1 MKSRLLTLFILILI
15 PSILPILS
23 SSFSYSANLDS
34 NNRLR
39 KVENNAFGL
48 GEVLEYDIVYGW
60 ITAGKGSFR
69 IMPETIEIEGRACF
83 DVRYE
88 VRNVKSLE
96 WLYKVRD
103 VYLTKIDTNGIF
115 PWEYEQHIREGS
127 YRRDVITKF
136 DQINH
141 KAFAGKDTF
150 DIKDYVQDIA
160 SAMYYLR
167 TFDFAQYKKG
177 DIISLYNFYKDSTYS
192 LDVRVHS
199 REEIEVEAGTF
210 KTIRIEPLVQ
220 KGGLFKNDGSIIIWL
235 TDDER
240 KLPILVESK
249 VFIGSIGVEL
259 VKYSGLKGKVDAKI
273 E

>member
-1 MKSRLLTLFILILI
+1 MNSLLLIFLLLNI
-15 PSILPILS
+15 FSILF
-23 SSFSYSANLDS
+23 SSFCYSIKLDS
-34 NNRLR
+34 NNILR

-69 IMPETIEIEGRACF
+69 IMPETIEIEGRACY

-88 VRNVKSLE
+88 VRSLKSLE
-96 WLYKVRD
+96 WIYKVRD
-103 VYLTKIDTNGIF
+103 VYLTKIDTSGIF

-127 YRRDVITKF
+127 YKRDVTTKF

-141 KAFAGKDTF
+141 KAFVGKDTF

-167 TFDFAQYKKG
+167 TFDFSEYKKG
-177 DIISLYNFYKDSTYS
+177 DIISLYNFYKDSTYT
-192 LDVRVHS
+192 LDVKVHS

-240 KLPILVESK
+240 KLPVLVKSK

-259 VKYSGLKGKVDAKI
+259 VKYRGLKGNIDAKVD
-273 E
+273 